1 MRRDGTIRDKPL
13 PPGMTPRLLSRD
25 EAAAYCGVSPNMFE
39 EHVGVPAFKG
49 FGSRRLWDRIALDLW
64 LDRESGI
71 TEAMPKRVGS
81 IADRLD

>member
-1 MRRDGTIRDKPL
+1 MREKHL
-13 PPGMTPRLLSRD
+13 PRGMIPRLLSRD

-39 EHVGVPAFKG
+39 EHVGVPSIKAFG
-49 FGSRRLWDRIALDLW
+49 ARRLWDRIALDLW

-71 TEAMPKRVGS
+71 TEAMPKRIGS